1 MNKRFLQIVSVFLLL
16 MMLVSA
22 FSVSAA
28 KTDNYPNTHINTGDQ
43 RVDIVSVARTQLGY
57 MEGENNDTK
66 YGTWYGLPNQP
77 WCAMFVS
84 WCARQA
90 GVPTDILRNCAIAAP
105 DPGYFDITYYD
116 GEEYT
121 PKPGDLFFTK
131 TFSHVG
137 LVESVN
143 GDYFCTLEGNTND
156 TGSSMGIG
164 VFNLRRVTK
173 DYYFGVPDYNY
184 ASKNHTC
191 DKDIFVKYGEDHPH
205 TAVYR
210 CSVCSKTIEDSSVV
224 TRVDGC
230 FYCNAPEKPVMQ
242 AYNDPFFGENAVT
255 FHWEESADATYYD
268 FALEQS
274 DGHGKWQEYE
284 TVQGALSGFTW
295 MLPQGRYRAKL
306 TAYNT
311 RFRNEDYPEGLSAAS
326 DYKEFSLGKVLYTIS
341 FDENT
346 ELASMQVQ
354 TKQQGLDCV
363 ISAAEPERDG
373 FVFLGWATYSGAKT
387 PEYLS
392 GDYYKD
398 DASVVLYA
406 VWRDANATARLG
418 DANEDEVVNI
428 KDATAI
434 QKHLAGITIL
444 TQTGLTVADADTS
457 GDVNI
462 KDATAIQKYLAE
474 MPTDFPIG
482 DYYG

>member
-1 MNKRFLQIVSVFLLL
+1 MKKRFLRVVSTALFVL
-16 MMLVSA
+16 MIL
-22 FSVSAA
+22 SVIPVAA
-28 KTDNYPNTHINTGDQ
+28 NEDDFKNTHVNTGDQ

-137 LVESVN
+137 FVESVD
-143 GDYFCTLEGNTND
+143 GDYFYTLEGNTND
-156 TGSSMGIG
+156 TGSSMGVG

-184 ASKNHTC
+184 ISQNHTC
-191 DKDIFVKYGEDHPH
+191 ENDIFVKYNEEHPH
-205 TAVYR
+205 TAIYR
-210 CSVCSKTIEDSSVV
+210 CSICAELTEDRNSANK
-224 TRVDGC
+224 VDGC
-230 FYCNAPEKPVMQ
+230 FYCNAPEKPVIE
-242 AYNDPFFGENAVT
+242 AHTDAFLGDNSVT
-255 FHWEESADATYYD
+255 FHWQDSADATYYD
-268 FALEQS
+268 FLLEVS
-274 DGHGKWQEYE
+274 DGHGNWQEYE
-284 TVQGALSGFTW
+284 SMQGALSGFTW
-295 MLPQGRYRAKL
+295 MLSEGRYRAKL

-311 RFRNEDYPEGLSAAS
+311 RFRDEENPEGLRTES
-326 DYKEFSLGKVLYTIS
+326 DYREFSMGKVLYTLN

-346 ELASMQVQ
+346 ELSDIRIQ

-373 FVFLGWATYSGAKT
+373 YIFLGWATKSDAKS
-387 PEYLS
+387 PEYVT
-392 GDYYKD
+392 GDFYKE
-398 DASVVLYA
+398 DASLVLYA
-406 VWRDANATARLG
+406 VWRDASATALLG

-434 QKHLAGITIL
+434 QKHLAEISLISP
-444 TQTGLTVADADTS
+444 TGLVVADADLS
-457 GDVNI
+457 GSVNI
-462 KDATAIQKYLAE
+462 KDVTAIQKHIAGI
-474 MPTDFPIG
+474 TTGFPIG
-482 DYYG
+482 EYYGG